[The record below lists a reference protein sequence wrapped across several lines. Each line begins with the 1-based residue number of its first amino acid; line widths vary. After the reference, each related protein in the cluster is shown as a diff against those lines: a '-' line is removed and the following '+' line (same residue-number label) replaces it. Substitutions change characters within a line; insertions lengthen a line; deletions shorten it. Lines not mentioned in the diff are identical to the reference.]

1 MIEHRISN
9 AITPGAH
16 SLLAICC
23 VTHLIEG
30 CVLWRHRISIVQ
42 RIVLMVVHM
51 INTIHPEVVHSK
63 SCIYYACWNILT
75 SEVRYFLQY
84 FPFFFMMPNV
94 LSTILRND
102 ECWWLNVSSR
112 PTGGG
117 VPSAPSWSLWYRTCG
132 YGARNLILLGNIE
145 STSKYLPV
153 QRKRTNILY

>member
-9 AITPGAH
+9 AIMPGAH

-30 CVLWRHRISIVQ
+30 CVLWRHRISTVQ

-84 FPFFFMMPNV
+84 FPLFFYDAKCSFDNTSQWRV
-94 LSTILRND
+94 LVVECLFSSYRWGCTFSTKLIPV
-102 ECWWLNVSSR
+102 VSYMWVRCQKSH
-112 PTGGG
+112 PTRK
-117 VPSAPSWSLWYRTCG
+117 YRV
-132 YGARNLILLGNIE
+132 Y
-145 STSKYLPV
+145 K
-153 QRKRTNILY
+153 